1 MSNSNT
7 IKSTKSVLETLKSK
21 VAAVQWTPSG
31 GGAAV
36 ALFGKV
42 EIYDLTDL
50 AVAINDLLA
59 FKDRICLVVLDSE
72 DYENIKQGQELHCL
86 QTRRVVLLMADRH
99 WTKAQT
105 ALLGDGTKTPGV
117 LEMKDL
123 VLPAVIG
130 LLQDGV
136 MCEPGTG
143 ELSAVQAVSAEEKK
157 SRSRSGDHRI
167 TYWQPLTL
175 RGGEYFAELGRK
187 SIY

>member
-1 MSNSNT
+1 MGNSNT
-7 IKSTKSVLETLKSK
+7 IKSTKGVLETLKSK
-21 VAAVQWTPSG
+21 VSAVQWTPSVG
-31 GGAAV
+31 PV
-36 ALFGKV
+36 QALFGKV

-50 AVAINDLLA
+50 AIAINDLLA

-72 DYENIKQGQELHCL
+72 DYENVRSGQELHCL

-117 LEMKDL
+117 LDMKDL

-143 ELSAVQAVSAEEKK
+143 ELSAVQSQDKGRTK
-157 SRSRSGDHRI
+157 DHRI

-187 SIY
+187 PIH